1 MSSSFLLFG
10 STGYSGDLIAREA
23 IQRGLQPILAGR
35 NPVKV
40 EAQARELGVDYRILN
55 LNDFEALSKAVA
67 EVGVVLNCAGPFI
80 HTCKPML
87 EACLKV
93 GTHYLDITGE
103 IPVYELLAARDA
115 DARSRSVTL
124 LPGVGLEIV
133 PSDCLA
139 AHLKARLP
147 SATHLAL
154 ASVTRGRSPL
164 SQGTLKTMIEFVD
177 YGGRIRQK
185 GQLVKVPIAW
195 KSRQIDF
202 GFGPRKATTFPWPDV
217 FTAYYT
223 TGIPNIESCV
233 VWSKQ
238 IQGRLTAM
246 RYLRPLVRL
255 TPVKKLLQRGVESLP
270 AGPTAEERDR
280 ARTIVWGEVIDDQ
293 GKQAVSLLEGPEGYA
308 WTAITA
314 VSAVQKILAGS
325 APVGFQTP
333 ARAFGADFILECD
346 GVTRI
351 DVI

>member
-1 MSSSFLLFG
+1 MSTNFLIFG

-23 IQRGLQPILAGR
+23 VRRGLHPILAGR

-40 EAQARELGVDYRILN
+40 EAQARELGLDYRILE
-55 LNDFEALSKAVA
+55 LNEADALSQAFA
-67 EVGVVLNCAGPFI
+67 EVGAVLHCAGPFI
-80 HTCKPML
+80 HTSLPVV

-103 IPVYELLAARDA
+103 IPVYERLAALDEQ
-115 DARSRSVTL
+115 ARQRSITL

-139 AHLKARLP
+139 AHLKQRLP

-177 YGGRIRQK
+177 YGGRIRQN
-185 GQLVKVPIAW
+185 GQLKKVPMAW

-202 GFGPRKATTFPWPDV
+202 GSGPRKATTFPWPDV

-223 TGIPNIESCV
+223 TGIPNIESLV

-270 AGPTAEERDR
+270 AGPTAEERAR

-293 GKQAVSLLEGPEGYA
+293 GRQAVSILEGPEGYT

-314 VSAVQKILAGS
+314 VSAVQKILAES
-325 APVGFQTP
+325 APAGFQTP
-333 ARAFGADFILECD
+333 ALAFGADFILED
-346 GVTRI
+346 GGVTRQ
-351 DVI
+351 DT